1 MSLSARVCRV
11 FRGFGKRQSLFPRVL
26 VLAQAFEVVTISKE
40 PCNDTSL
47 PSAHT
52 HTHTHTHTLL
62 AKSNELIHLNFELH
76 YTPCE
81 IIINY

>member
-1 MSLSARVCRV
+1 VD
-11 FRGFGKRQSLFPRVL
+11 
-26 VLAQAFEVVTISKE
+26 SKAWSE
-40 PCNDTSL
+40 SK
-47 PSAHT
+47 SVRT

-62 AKSNELIHLNFELH
+62 AKSNELIHLKFELH